1 MNCVKVPQIAQ
12 LTNSNKEIMHLQGQQ
27 IEMKTI
33 IGHHFLHT
41 LIYNSTTKLEFGRAF
56 TEHGNCNKTMKQC

>member
-1 MNCVKVPQIAQ
+1 
-12 LTNSNKEIMHLQGQQ
+12 MHLQGQQ

-41 LIYNSTTKLEFGRAF
+41 LIYNSTRNLVFGIAF
-56 TEHGNCNKTMKQC
+56 IEHGNYNKTMKQC